1 VSVIDWSERRRARE
15 RRHDRI
21 RKKIFGVP
29 EKPRLSVF
37 KSRRHIYAQIINDL
51 EGRTL
56 VAASTLSPEFKVRA
70 VKGTKAAIAKAVGEI
85 LAEKALKAD
94 IRRVVFDRGG
104 NKFHGRVKALAT
116 GAREKGLTF

>member
-56 VAASTLSPEFKVRA
+56 VAASTLSPEFRVRA
-70 VKGTKAAIAKAVGEI
+70 VKGPKAAIAKAVGEI

>member
-1 VSVIDWSERRRARE
+1 MDWSERRRARE

-56 VAASTLSPEFKVRA
+56 VAASTLSPEFRVRA
-70 VKGTKAAIAKAVGEI
+70 VKGPKAAIAKAVGEI